1 MKMRLNFTALLN
13 IPRFYIKGMY
23 QEMYNSNVFL
33 WAQAIAFKVLI
44 TVVPLI
50 LLGTGIAGN
59 VLKREKP
66 FRSME
71 ALIRDFLPAYQSDQI
86 VSFLSQLQSASS
98 TLTWLGAVGFTLTA
112 VTLFTTLRTVLANV
126 FSGEWHEHR
135 SLLRGYLFDFRM
147 VVQVGLFFVASTA
160 ITVARET
167 LNTPSMER
175 LRQIGFDP
183 VLLQEGLQTALGY
196 FGVVLPLLLSTAMF
210 FQLIYFTP
218 RPRPPWRS
226 ALSGAMF
233 TAILWEAAKRGFTMY
248 ATSFGSFEQTGLA
261 ALGDSF
267 VLIIV
272 IVFWAYFSGLI
283 LTMGAIVTLLHERRN
298 RKPGFVPGMH
308 GKNAA
313 SVAQSS
319 EITVREL
326 VEE

>member
-1 MKMRLNFTALLN
+1 MKMRLNLTGL
-13 IPRFYIKGMY
+13 IETSRYYVKGMFK
-23 QEMYNSNVFL
+23 ELYNNNVFL

-50 LLGTGIAGN
+50 ILGTGLAGSI
-59 VLKREKP
+59 LKRERP
-66 FRSME
+66 FRSVE

-98 TLTWLGAVGFTLTA
+98 TLTWIGIIGLTLTS

-147 VVQVGLFFVASTA
+147 ALQVGLFFVASTI

-167 LNTPSMER
+167 INTPSMDR
-175 LRQIGFDP
+175 LREFGLDP
-183 VLLQEGLQTALGY
+183 VFLQDGLQQALDY
-196 FGVVLPLLLSTAMF
+196 FGIVLPLLLSTAMF
-210 FQLIYFTP
+210 LQLFYFTP

-233 TAILWEAAKRGFTMY
+233 TGILWEAAKRGFTMY

-267 VLIIV
+267 FLVIV

-283 LTMGAIVTLLHERRN
+283 LTMGAVVTLLHERRN
-298 RKPGFVPGMH
+298 RKSGLIPGFS
-308 GKNAA
+308 GKT
-313 SVAQSS
+313 SFSTTPSGEV
-319 EITVREL
+319 TVREL
-326 VEE
+326 VDE

>member
-1 MKMRLNFTALLN
+1 MKMRLNLTGL
-13 IPRFYIKGMY
+13 IDTSRYYIKGMFK
-23 QEMYNSNVFL
+23 ELYNNNVFL

-44 TVVPLI
+44 TVVPLV
-50 LLGTGIAGN
+50 LLGTGLAGSI
-59 VLKREKP
+59 LKRERP
-66 FRSME
+66 FRSVE

-98 TLTWLGAVGFTLTA
+98 TLTWIGVIGLTLTS

-147 VVQVGLFFVASTA
+147 ALQVGMFFVASTL
-160 ITVARET
+160 ITLARET
-167 LNTPSMER
+167 MNTPSMGR
-175 LRQIGFDP
+175 LREFGLDP
-183 VLLQEGLQTALGY
+183 VFFQDGLQQALDY
-196 FGVVLPLLLSTAMF
+196 FGIVLPLLLSTAMF

-226 ALSGAMF
+226 ALGGAMF
-233 TAILWEAAKRGFTMY
+233 TGILWEAAKRGFTMY

-267 VLIIV
+267 FLVII

-283 LTMGAIVTLLHERRN
+283 LTMGAVVTLLHERRN
-298 RKPGFVPGMH
+298 RKSGFIPGFN
-308 GKNAA
+308 GKTSLSTAP
-313 SVAQSS
+313 SGEV
-319 EITVREL
+319 TVREL
-326 VEE
+326 VDE